1 MSNINDVAKLAKVSI
16 STVSNV
22 LNGRT
27 GQMSEATLERVQRA
41 VEKLGYRP
49 NQAARQLKTGEASMI
64 GLLVPSLGN
73 PSYGVVAREIELAA
87 LDRYGYRVVVAN
99 TYRDPKHERAF
110 IDDMAAQGVRGVIV
124 ISSLSDESHL
134 EEPAA
139 RGMVAVSYDSHSR
152 RNARPLLDYV
162 SADNVAGAKQAVEYL
177 VELGHR
183 TIAFLT
189 PASWTFSREEKRDG
203 FAAAIEAAG
212 ARGVIIEGEV
222 TPGYADAEMAE
233 LGQSLA
239 KKLLRHR
246 AKPTAAIAIND
257 IMAIGLISGL
267 KSEGLSLP
275 ADMSVIGMDGIPLGA
290 FTAPPLTTVKLPV
303 PELARTMVDRIMLRL
318 KKPETTPA
326 EFRFAPSLLVR
337 GSAVPPAKSKRS

>member
-1 MSNINDVAKLAKVSI
+1 MA
-16 STVSNV
+16 
-22 LNGRT
+22 
-27 GQMSEATLERVQRA
+27 RVQRA

-99 TYRDPKHERAF
+99 TYRDPRHERAF

-124 ISSLSDESHL
+124 ISSLPDESHL
-134 EEPAA
+134 EGPAA

-152 RNARPLLDYV
+152 RDARPLLDYV
-162 SADNVAGAKQAVEYL
+162 SSDNVAGAKLAVEYL

-183 TIAFLT
+183 TIALLT
-189 PASWTFSREEKRDG
+189 PARRTFSRAEKRDG
-203 FAAAIEAAG
+203 FDAAIAASG
-212 ARGVIIEGEV
+212 VRGVVIEGEM
-222 TPGYADAEMAE
+222 TPGFADAEMAE

-239 KKLLRHR
+239 KPLLRHR

-257 IMAIGLISGL
+257 IMAIGLIAGL
-267 KSEGLSLP
+267 RSEGLSLP
-275 ADMSVIGMDGIPLGA
+275 DDMSIVGMDGIPLGA
-290 FTAPPLTTVKLPV
+290 FTAPPLSTVKLPV
-303 PELARTMVDRIMLRL
+303 PELARAMVDRIMLRL
-318 KKPETTPA
+318 KHPETTPA

-337 GSAVPPAKSKRS
+337 GSAAAPAKSKRS